1 MSVTLLV
8 FQVGKEVSIT
18 ELGSHLSLNKGTVER
33 YLDLLE
39 KVFVLFNIRGFSRN
53 LRKEVSRTSKYY
65 FYGNGIRNALINNFN
80 YLKKRDDAGVLWENY
95 LIMERIKKQN
105 LLKIFS
111 NNYFWRTYDQNELD
125 WIEEREGQLFSYEFK
140 WNKFISK
147 APKLFLES
155 YPNSYFECINQENYL
170 SFIC

>member
-53 LRKEVSRTSKYY
+53 LRKEVSKTSKYY
-65 FYGNGIRNALINNFN
+65 TRRILFLINPDIFP
-80 YLKKRDDAGVLWENY
+80 L
-95 LIMERIKKQN
+95 N
-105 LLKIFS
+105 L
-111 NNYFWRTYDQNELD
+111 
-125 WIEEREGQLFSYEFK
+125 
-140 WNKFISK
+140 
-147 APKLFLES
+147 
-155 YPNSYFECINQENYL
+155 C
-170 SFIC
+170 